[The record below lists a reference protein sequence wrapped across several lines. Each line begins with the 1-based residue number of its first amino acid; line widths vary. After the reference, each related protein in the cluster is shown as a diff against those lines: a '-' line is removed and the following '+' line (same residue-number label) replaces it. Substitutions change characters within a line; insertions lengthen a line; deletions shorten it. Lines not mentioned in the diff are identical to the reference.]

1 MFKAKLKAVYQD
13 LTQSEKLVADY
24 ILEHIDEI
32 RTITS
37 HQLAVNTHIGQSTII
52 RFSQK
57 LGYNSFR
64 ELLADLS
71 AIPRQ
76 DLVREEIQVNES
88 MTDTNRKII
97 AQYHDIVEVSFENNK
112 EETIQQACEMLTS
125 AKKIILFGIGSSNLF
140 CEYLANQLVKMGL
153 LCVTSQTPHTIYSL
167 IDQSKKDTV
176 LFLISE
182 SGETRE
188 VIKAASIAKEHDMP
202 IIAMTRM
209 AKNTLHS
216 YADLILKTVSFE
228 TETRLNVTTM
238 RCSQLYLID
247 ALYLNIMKSN
257 FNKFSKMIERAEL
270 LSDRKL

>member
-1 MFKAKLKAVYQD
+1 MPVMAL
-13 LTQSEKLVADY
+13 
-24 ILEHIDEI
+24 
-32 RTITS
+32 
-37 HQLAVNTHIGQSTII
+37 NTHIGQSTII

-88 MTDTNRKII
+88 MNDTNRKII
-97 AQYHDIVEVSFENNK
+97 AQYHDIVEVTFENNK

-216 YADLILKTVSFE
+216 FADLILKTVSFE

>member
-1 MFKAKLKAVYQD
+1 M
-13 LTQSEKLVADY
+13 
-24 ILEHIDEI
+24 
-32 RTITS
+32 
-37 HQLAVNTHIGQSTII
+37 
-52 RFSQK
+52 
-57 LGYNSFR
+57 
-64 ELLADLS
+64 
-71 AIPRQ
+71 
-76 DLVREEIQVNES
+76 
-88 MTDTNRKII
+88 
-97 AQYHDIVEVSFENNK
+97 
-112 EETIQQACEMLTS
+112 
-125 AKKIILFGIGSSNLF
+125 
-140 CEYLANQLVKMGL
+140 
-153 LCVTSQTPHTIYSL
+153 TSQTPHTIYSL

>member
-32 RTITS
+32 KTITS
-37 HQLAVNTHIGQSTII
+37 HQLALNTHIGQSTII

-76 DLVREEIQVNES
+76 DLVREEIQVSES
-88 MTDTNRKII
+88 MNDTNRKII
-97 AQYHDIVEVSFENNK
+97 AQYHDIVEVTFENNK

-209 AKNTLHS
+209 
-216 YADLILKTVSFE
+216 DLILKTVSFE

>member
-13 LTQSEKLVADY
+13 LTQSEKHVADY

-37 HQLAVNTHIGQSTII
+37 HQLAINTHIGQSTII

-57 LGYNSFR
+57 LGYNSF
-64 ELLADLS
+64 
-71 AIPRQ
+71 Q
-76 DLVREEIQVNES
+76 DLVREEIQVNEA
-88 MTDTNRKII
+88 MNDTNRKII
-97 AQYHDIVEVSFENNK
+97 AQYHDIIEVTFENNK

-188 VIKAASIAKEHDMP
+188 VIKTASIAKEHDMP

-247 ALYLNIMKSN
+247 ALYLNIMKSH
-257 FNKFSKMIERAEL
+257 FNKFSKMIERAER